1 MSRFQ
6 LEINHHAKNQEG
18 LKMRGEKR
26 QSLDA
31 TAEMAKMLGLSDK
44 YFKAAMAKMLHE
56 QRHT

>member
-1 MSRFQ
+1 M
-6 LEINHHAKNQEG
+6 EINHHAKNQEG

-44 YFKAAMAKMLHE
+44 DFKAAMAKMLHE